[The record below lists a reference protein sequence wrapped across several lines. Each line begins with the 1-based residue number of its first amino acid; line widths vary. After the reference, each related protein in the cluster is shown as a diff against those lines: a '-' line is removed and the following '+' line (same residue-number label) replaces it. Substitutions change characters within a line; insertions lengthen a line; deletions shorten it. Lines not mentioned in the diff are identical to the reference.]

1 MKILLKFKE
10 RERENVYAVT
20 RTILDPFRNKKKKKI
35 QICRWIAGPTVYQAI
50 MEILSSYVPI
60 EILEL
65 ILKKSSFNGIVLS
78 IS

>member
-1 MKILLKFKE
+1 MYI
-10 RERENVYAVT
+10 AVT
-20 RTILDPFRNKKKKKI
+20 RTILDPFRNKKKI

-60 EILEL
+60 EILKL

>member
-1 MKILLKFKE
+1 
-10 RERENVYAVT
+10 
-20 RTILDPFRNKKKKKI
+20 
-35 QICRWIAGPTVYQAI
+35 

-78 IS
+78 ISWIGFNGEIFLLAFFT

>member
-1 MKILLKFKE
+1 MYI
-10 RERENVYAVT
+10 AVT
-20 RTILDPFRNKKKKKI
+20 RTILDSFRNKKKKI

>member
-1 MKILLKFKE
+1 MYI
-10 RERENVYAVT
+10 AVT
-20 RTILDPFRNKKKKKI
+20 RTILDPFRNKKKKI
-35 QICRWIAGPTVYQAI
+35 QICRWIAGSTVYQAI

>member
-1 MKILLKFKE
+1 MYI
-10 RERENVYAVT
+10 AVT
-20 RTILDPFRNKKKKKI
+20 RTILDPFRNKKKKKYKYVGGS
-35 QICRWIAGPTVYQAI
+35 RVYQAI

>member
-1 MKILLKFKE
+1 MKMYI
-10 RERENVYAVT
+10 AVT
-20 RTILDPFRNKKKKKI
+20 RTILDSFRNKKKKKI